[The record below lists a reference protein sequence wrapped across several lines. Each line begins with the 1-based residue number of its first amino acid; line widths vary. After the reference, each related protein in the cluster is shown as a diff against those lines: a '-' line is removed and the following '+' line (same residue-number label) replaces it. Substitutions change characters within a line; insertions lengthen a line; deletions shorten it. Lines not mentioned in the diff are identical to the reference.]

1 MEHAEHRQ
9 ISAGTPPAQRERPAP
24 GANVNPAGGPAP
36 GAGAEPAENT
46 ARGAAANPAPGPL
59 PAPGAAA
66 PTGRQNSAPALRAV
80 CVLAGAAAVL
90 SALALGCA
98 AALCLR
104 LWPLGSLTEGTP
116 GGALAAGAPA
126 QQPAENDSSPG
137 PASLPES
144 GPAAQQSA
152 ADPPAAECPAGEYQL
167 LWPELYVTP
176 PRTVEP
182 AEKTVYLTFDDGPSA
197 NTAGILQTL
206 AQYDARA
213 AWFVTG
219 GSIAGHEAELCAI
232 AGAGHA
238 LGLHSSTH
246 DYKTIYAS
254 VDSFL
259 ADMAAL
265 SAQVTDL
272 TGVQCALVRFPG
284 GSINAYNAGL
294 YQPLCAEVLR
304 RGYRYYDW
312 NASAQD
318 AVSPQRS
325 ADEIAR
331 RVIDGVHAN
340 RWSVVLL
347 HDTKSHTAQALPQI
361 LETLA
366 AEGYTFA
373 ALDPSV
379 PMVSFG
385 YGD

>member
-1 MEHAEHRQ
+1 MEHAEHRHTP
-9 ISAGTPPAQRERPAP
+9 AGTPPAQRERPAP
-24 GANVNPAGGPAP
+24 GADENPAGSPAP
-36 GAGAEPAENT
+36 GAGAEPAEN
-46 ARGAAANPAPGPL
+46 AAPGPL
-59 PAPGAAA
+59 PAPGSAA

-80 CVLAGAAAVL
+80 CVLAGTAAVL

-104 LWPLGSLTEGTP
+104 LWPLGSQAENTP

-126 QQPAENDSSPG
+126 QQPAENDG
-137 PASLPES
+137 PASLPGLPES
-144 GPAAQQSA
+144 GPPAQQSA
-152 ADPPAAECPAGEYQL
+152 ADPPAAECPAGEYQQ

-182 AEKTVYLTFDDGPSA
+182 AEKSVALSCDDGPSA

-206 AQYDARA
+206 AQHDAKA

-219 GSIAGHEAELCAI
+219 GSIAGREAELCAI

-265 SAQVTDL
+265 SAQVAGL

-366 AEGYTFA
+366 GEGYTFA